1 MVACVAMY
9 SDASCSSSSSSSL
22 EPGDR
27 GSSRSTGSAPVDE
40 AGEQLFCSHCTTA
53 DGRQL
58 FSSRRLEECP
68 ARTFDNR
75 DGELVCT
82 G

>member
-1 MVACVAMY
+1 M
-9 SDASCSSSSSSSL
+9 
-22 EPGDR
+22 GR
-27 GSSRSTGSAPVDE
+27 SRYDT
-40 AGEQLFCSHCTTA
+40 GEQLFCSHCTTA

-58 FSSRRLEECP
+58 FSSHRLEECP

-75 DGELVCT
+75 DGELVCA